1 MSMRN
6 LLGLVAL
13 VPAALN
19 IAVPAH
25 AGITVLVCRGDGVV
39 EAVTLPLG
47 SGLPAPATESGCCAK
62 ACHGGSSRK
71 RSNCHI

>member
-1 MSMRN
+1 MSKRN
-6 LLGLVAL
+6 LLGLIAL

-25 AGITVLVCRGDGVV
+25 AEITVLLCKGDGTSQL
-39 EAVTLPLG
+39 VTLPIG
-47 SGLPAPATESGCCAK
+47 SGLPAPATENGCCVK

-71 RSNCHI
+71 RTNCHI